1 MFRPTLVAALAYSDG
16 ARGGRPPD
24 DPVTML
30 EVLVLV
36 APYNVSA
43 ARMEYLIRDRLTAVG
58 ALDTVFADF
67 DRRLKERGYLPM
79 GGRIVDALLVAAPK
93 RGNTRAERAAVKEG
107 KSADEIWPDE
117 PAKARPTADG
127 KPQPDIAIPGL
138 LQEHD
143 LDRPRL
149 RRHPQGQGHRRTPA
163 QGCGHQRQHR

>member
-43 ARMEYLIRDRLTAVG
+43 ARMEYLIRDR
-58 ALDTVFADF
+58 
-67 DRRLKERGYLPM
+67 
-79 GGRIVDALLVAAPK
+79 
-93 RGNTRAERAAVKEG
+93 
-107 KSADEIWPDE
+107 
-117 PAKARPTADG
+117 PTADG